1 MGEVCA
7 ENVDSDY
14 LVCNVC
20 CYESIWLTE
29 MDILELFDLIH
40 TYEISLSE
48 INEMRSSILALYI
61 HY

>member
-1 MGEVCA
+1 MCA

-14 LVCNVC
+14 LVYNVC
-20 CYESIWLTE
+20 CYESNWLIG

-40 TYEISLSE
+40 TYLRMEIYLSE
-48 INEMRSSILALYI
+48 INKMRSSILALYI